1 MHVRENTD
9 IPWQK
14 PQQSSSAKA
23 NFEGCIDASFSTIR
37 ELIFVDL
44 IFADKYYGLQLPVTV
59 IFKHFVKTWHC
70 RLTVVVSVFTIFVTK
85 LLKEDIQE

>member
-1 MHVRENTD
+1 MHIRENTD

-44 IFADKYYGLQLPVTV
+44 IFADKCYGLQLHVTV
-59 IFKHFVKTWHC
+59 TFKHFVKICHC
-70 RLTVVVSVFTIFVTK
+70 RLTVLESVFTIFVTK
-85 LLKEDIQE
+85 FLKEDIQE